1 MGAAVCADPAW
12 STALERAAAEAL
24 GDLDGPPD
32 LVALFASGH
41 WAPDFDPL
49 VRRARDLTGAGVLIG
64 CSGGGVIGPATEIE
78 DVPALAMLALALP
91 GARLRGVHLTHD
103 DLAACATGD
112 DVRRLTGIPLDD
124 VDGCLVLADPFHLDA
139 EGLLRSLAG
148 AYPGVPL
155 IGGLASS
162 IPSAQTTHVFLDER
176 CHDQGAVCLAVG
188 GTYTLRALVSQGCQ
202 PIGQAWTITAVER
215 NVIATIG
222 NRPAYEVLVET
233 FNALPAEDQQR
244 ARRNLLVG
252 LAIDERR
259 DSFGRG
265 DFLIRGLTGAD
276 PRSGALA
283 IAALPRVG
291 QTVQFQLRDAAAA
304 DEDLRTMPAAL
315 DPAARPAGAILCS
328 CNGRGAGLFG
338 APHHDAQR
346 VAERLGPLPLAGLF
360 CNGEIGPIGGR
371 PFVHGFT
378 ASLGLIVP
386 KG

>member
-1 MGAAVCADPAW
+1 VCADAVW

-24 GDLDGPPD
+24 GDLSRPPD
-32 LVALFASGH
+32 LVALFASGF
-41 WAPDFDPL
+41 WAREFDRL
-49 VRRARDLTGAGVLIG
+49 VGRARDATGAGVLIG
-64 CSGGGVIGPATEIE
+64 CSGGGVIGPATEVE
-78 DVPALAMLALALP
+78 DRPALSMLALALP
-91 GARLRGVHLTHD
+91 GARLEAAHLTHD
-103 DLAACATGD
+103 ALAACATGD
-112 DVRRLTGIPLDD
+112 DVRRLIGAPPDD
-124 VDGCLVLADPFHLDA
+124 VNGFLVLADPFRLDA
-139 EGLLRSLAG
+139 EGLLRALAG
-148 AYPGVPL
+148 AYPDVPL

-162 IPSAQTTHVFLDER
+162 IAGATATHVFLDGR
-176 CHDQGAVCLAVG
+176 CYDQGAVCLAVG
-188 GTYTLRALVSQGCQ
+188 GAYTLRALVSQGCQ
-202 PIGQAWTITAVER
+202 PIGQPWTITGAER
-215 NVIATIG
+215 NLIGSIG

-233 FNALPAEDQQR
+233 FNALPPDEQR
-244 ARRNLLVG
+244 RAQRNLLVG

-259 DSFGRG
+259 EVFGRG
-265 DFLIRGLTGAD
+265 DFLIRNLIGVD

-283 IAALPRVG
+283 IGAFPRIG

-304 DEDLRTMPAAL
+304 DEDLCAMLAAL

-346 VAERLGPLPLAGLF
+346 VAEHLGALPLAGLF

-386 KG
+386 RDQ